1 MRARA
6 DMAAMFATTSTS
18 VDLSRLPAPVIVPQ
32 LAFDAIVA
40 ELVADVQARLPSF
53 DATIDSDPAVKV
65 LQVAAYREMLVRAD
79 AQDGALQTLVAYA
92 TGATLDHLAARM
104 GVTRLTIA
112 PANRATGAAA
122 VLESDDDLRQ
132 RIVLAP
138 ESYSVAGP
146 ELAYVF
152 HAKTASPLVIDASAT
167 SPARGEVLVA
177 ILSSEAADGTA
188 SAELID
194 QVRAVVTDEKIR
206 PLGDAVTVASAEIVP
221 YAIDATI
228 FPFDGPDADLLI
240 ATGRARLDAYVADR
254 RKLGLAVRR
263 TGIAAALTVPG
274 VENVVVTSPAGDVLC
289 AQTQSSHCTGIT
301 VRRG

>member
-1 MRARA
+1 
-6 DMAAMFATTSTS
+6 MAAMPATPSTS
-18 VDLSRLPAPVIVPQ
+18 VDLSRLPAPIIVPQ
-32 LAFDAIVA
+32 LGFDAIVA

-65 LQVAAYREMLVRAD
+65 LQVAAYRELLVRRD

-92 TGATLDHLAARM
+92 TGGTLDHLAARM
-104 GVTRLTIA
+104 GVTRLVVA
-112 PANRATGAAA
+112 PANPGAGAD
-122 VLESDDDLRQ
+122 VVMESDDDLRQ

-152 HAKTASPLVIDASAT
+152 HAKTASSLVIDASAT
-167 SPARGEVLVA
+167 SPEPGIVVVAVLA
-177 ILSSEAADGTA
+177 SDSADGTA
-188 SAELID
+188 SPALLD
-194 QVRAVVTDEKIR
+194 QIRAVVTAPEIR

-228 FPFDGPDADLLI
+228 YPFDGPDADLLI
-240 ATGRARLDAYVADR
+240 ATGRVALDHYVADCHR
-254 RKLGLAVRR
+254 LGRAVRR

-274 VENVVVTSPAGDVLC
+274 VENVMVNAPAADVLC
-289 AQTQSSHCTGIT
+289 ERTQASHCTGIT
-301 VRRG
+301 LARG